1 MIIDIR
7 KDVPDFLDYIHGR
20 VAEHV
25 VAAKTVRKPKLVTQI
40 DFGIRVWPGKRIVA
54 RV

>member
-7 KDVPDFLDYIHGR
+7 KDIPDFLGYIHRR

-25 VAAKTVRKPKLVTQI
+25 VAAKTLKKPKLVTQI

-54 RV
+54 LV